1 MEITLLLLAAL
12 APAAILFFY
21 VRRKDKKRPEPLRLL
36 LKAFGYGALS
46 AIAVILFFLILEGL
60 GLTVSNPRS
69 FLGALG
75 VSFFGAA
82 LPEELLKFFFFWLVV
97 RNCKF
102 FDERMDG
109 IVYASCVA
117 LGFAAIENILYLFDN
132 FEFWIATGVVRAIFS
147 VPGHFFFGILM
158 GYYYSLVRFENPS
171 AFNKCMV
178 LAAPIVAHTV
188 FNTLLFSSGMFK
200 VIGIIVFLVVF
211 LSFFKHLRKYALSRI
226 PELLEKDDRDF
237 MSRQND
243 ECENK

>member
-1 MEITLLLLAAL
+1 MEIILLLIAAL
-12 APAAILFFY
+12 APAVILFFY

-36 LKAFGYGALS
+36 LKAFGYGVLS
-46 AIAVILFFLILEGL
+46 AIALSVFWLILEGL
-60 GLTVSNPRS
+60 GLSVSNPRS
-69 FLGALG
+69 FLDAVGYY
-75 VSFFGAA
+75 FFCTA

-117 LGFAAIENILYLFDN
+117 LGFAAFENILYLFDN
-132 FEFWIATGVVRAIFS
+132 FEFWIATGVKRAIFS
-147 VPGHFFFGILM
+147 VPGHFFNGILM

-178 LAAPIVAHTV
+178 LAAPIAAHTV
-188 FNTLLFSSGMFK
+188 FNTLVFLSGG
-200 VIGIIVFLVVF
+200 IGFIVFLVVF
-211 LSFFKHLRKYALSRI
+211 LFFFKHLRKYALSRI